1 MKKYFLHN
9 GIESSGPFGLEELK
23 AKKIT
28 RATPVW
34 HEGLENW
41 KTAGEI
47 PALETIFA
55 VVPPPI
61 NTEPTVYPKTKSEKK
76 TTPRKIL
83 GLSKTTFYVVFGI
96 LLLLV
101 FTTVFNLFQEN
112 RSDELEIKNHKTEI
126 GNYQYEQQQKEIED
140 QKIQLVIQ
148 QKIEEERI
156 TNEKKKTIND
166 RLIEIQSLIETNSN
180 KLEEAKNKLE
190 DTKGFKILRT
200 ATEKNEQINLLQIDI
215 DSFENEIDKLNKEAN
230 VLKLELE
237 KIH

>member
-9 GIESSGPFGLEELK
+9 SIESSGPFDLEELK
-23 AKKIT
+23 AKNIT

-47 PALETIFA
+47 PALETIFT

-61 NTEPTVYPKTKSEKK
+61 KPEPTIYPKTKLEKK
-76 TTPRKIL
+76 RESRKIL

-112 RSDELEIKNHKTEI
+112 RSDELEIKNHKTEV

-148 QKIEEERI
+148 QKIEAERI
-156 TNEKKKTIND
+156 AAEKKKNFNN

-180 KLEEAKNKLE
+180 NLEEAKNKLE
-190 DTKGFKILRT
+190 DTKGFKLLRT
-200 ATEKNEQINLLQIDI
+200 ATEKNDQISLIQNNI
-215 DSFENEIDKLNKEAN
+215 DSYKNEIDKLNKEAN

-237 KIH
+237 KIQ